1 MALNLLSEQDFIGF
15 LALDFDAYTN
25 FNVWQQQVEKKVLT
39 ELYGKA
45 MYEDYEANPTD
56 AKYQALTDGSD
67 TLPTTKDVIL
77 GFFYFY
83 YVRNTQSNHTTIGSV
98 VALAENADQ
107 DYKGST
113 VKSTS
118 AWNTSLQNYDLQA
131 QYVAADKTTYD
142 KYTETKVKDYNDQWG
157 I

>member
-1 MALNLLSEQDFIGF
+1 MALNLLSSDDFVGF

-67 TLPTTKDVIL
+67 TLPPTKDVLL

-83 YVRNTQSNHTTIGSV
+83 YVRNTKSNHTTIGSV
-98 VALAENADQ
+98 VALAENAEL
-107 DYKGST
+107 DYKGRP
-113 VKSTS
+113 VKAPS
-118 AWNTSLQNYDLQA
+118 AWNTLLQNYELQA
-131 QYVAADKTTYD
+131 AYVAAGQQTY
-142 KYTETKVKDYNDQWG
+142 G
-157 I
+157 